1 MQHFRTGIYTKLNLS
16 PESNYVIFYVMC
28 LIFVINAI
36 ITTYDIHKL
45 ITLCSLYDLANVVPT
60 LAKFYHQAS
69 EAYEQAC
76 TRFINTII
84 LYVSCS
90 LLCEKSHISVPQF
103 YMSYIFV
110 QVRCLAVLS
119 IFH

>member
-1 MQHFRTGIYTKLNLS
+1 
-16 PESNYVIFYVMC
+16 MC
-28 LIFVINAI
+28 LIFVVNAI
-36 ITTYDIHKL
+36 IKTYDIHKL
-45 ITLCSLYDLANVVPT
+45 IALCSLYDLANVVPT

-90 LLCEKSHISVPQF
+90 LSCEKGHISVPQF
-103 YMSYIFV
+103 YTSYIFV
-110 QVRCLAVLS
+110 QVSALQFLLFSIRSAPFFSCLNS
-119 IFH
+119 W